1 MICGCVRCQSE
12 ILRVQWRKQWEAA
25 STIAE
30 TTLGPVEYSLRGEG
44 PVILCLHGMPGMHDG
59 VLNMFDSFVEK
70 GFKVLAPSR
79 PGYGRTPAV
88 FSYAQQADVM
98 SALLDVLQITKV
110 SVYGVSGGGPPA
122 IQFAARH
129 PEKCSSLILESAVT
143 G

>member
-1 MICGCVRCQSE
+1 
-12 ILRVQWRKQWEAA
+12 
-25 STIAE
+25 
-30 TTLGPVEYSLRGEG
+30 
-44 PVILCLHGMPGMHDG
+44 MPGMHDG

-129 PEKCSSLILESAVT
+129 PEKCSSLILEAAVT
-143 G
+143 GEFNHHHKELLLSGAVKSMKTSPMMIKMTID